1 MRSDEPVSGFGSA
14 TPWPALELEWNRKLY
29 PTAATSA
36 RGSALMFGLPP
47 GNVDHMT
54 QPRGSLGSMKE
65 EPLSARAWMQPIDQT
80 K

>member
-29 PTAATSA
+29 PSTGT
-36 RGSALMFGLPP
+36 RGGALMFGLPP
-47 GNVDHMT
+47 GGVDHMN
-54 QPRGSLGSMKE
+54 QPRGSLTSLKE